1 MTCIAVR
8 CPHGQSDQIVTR
20 GQTGGGTQQ
29 YVCQNTTC
37 ATGRFLLDYRY
48 LGRLPE
54 GKHPRMGR
62 RLNASGV
69 RDTARGLR
77 SSTDTVLRD
86 RRQQAAARESMQPHS
101 CAPTTQTT
109 WQGPSRVR
117 ERKPRWTNGHL
128 HI

>member
-1 MTCIAVR
+1 M
-8 CPHGQSDQIVTR
+8 
-20 GQTGGGTQQ
+20 
-29 YVCQNTTC
+29 CQNTTC

-86 RRQQAAARESMQPHS
+86 RRQQAAARESMHTAFLRTHNPDDMAGAIARAGEEAEMDEWSSPHLEHYPHLE
-101 CAPTTQTT
+101 CAFFR
-109 WQGPSRVR
+109 SVHDYC
-117 ERKPRWTNGHL
+117 KIAL
-128 HI
+128 